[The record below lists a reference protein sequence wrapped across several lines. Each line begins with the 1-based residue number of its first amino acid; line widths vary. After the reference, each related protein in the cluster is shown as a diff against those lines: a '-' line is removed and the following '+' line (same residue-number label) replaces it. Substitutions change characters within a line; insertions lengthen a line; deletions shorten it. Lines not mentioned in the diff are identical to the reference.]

1 MKEKNERKVYLV
13 FFYSVVLKGLNAI
26 GEIVGGIVAL
36 IISQEFII
44 RTALY
49 LTQNELSEDP
59 SDKFANYLIH
69 SAQQFSVSS
78 KHFIAIYLLS
88 HGLIKLGLVIGLLKN
103 KTWAYPV
110 SIFVFALFILYQ
122 IYRFY
127 FTHSIW
133 LIALTIF
140 DLIVVWLVWHEYNR
154 LFSKKIVD
162 KNALVN

>member
-1 MKEKNERKVYLV
+1 MKEKNESKIYLV

-44 RTALY
+44 RIALF
-49 LTQNELSEDP
+49 LTQSELSEDP
-59 SDKFANYLIH
+59 NDKLANYLIY
-69 SAQQFSVSS
+69 SAQQLSISS

-88 HGLIKLGLVIGLLKN
+88 HGIIKLGLVVGLLKN
-103 KTWAYPV
+103 KAWAYPI
-110 SIFVFALFILYQ
+110 SILIFALFILYQ

-140 DLIVVWLVWHEYNR
+140 DLAVIWLVWHEYQR
-154 LFSKKIVD
+154 LLQKKMP
-162 KNALVN
+162 A